1 MNLKHSIPKVI
12 LEKYKF
18 TEIEYSA
25 PFNVK
30 KSKFIDGFII
40 VDHNYIYTFIDN
52 KLYKKYSLLSLKK
65 VYTVPTFGGGQMLA
79 MYKNGKTICMLSY
92 TKEYVSLL
100 GSIALGID
108 MYVNENFFAKSNQN
122 ETHCPKCHLP
132 YQNGSTTCVFCEKKI
147 GIIRQLLKYIYP
159 YRFKII
165 FQYLLLLIP
174 IIISLF
180 NPWIYEKLVDDFIY
194 AKNYN
199 SSFLFLIIS
208 LVCLY
213 LVSVLINII
222 KGRIEPVVSNGIVND
237 IRISLYEKVQKLSL
251 NSANS
256 KTTGGLINRLSND
269 TSVIQS
275 FLTNSLPYIIINGL
289 TILFSVIIMAIMEPI
304 FTLAIIL
311 PMPLVFLIRKL
322 IYVKIGSKYS
332 RVWRYNEKAN
342 DTLHDIIN
350 GIKVVKTFSKEE
362 KEINRFKKCN
372 EDIKIITYETEK
384 FWYVLMPITWLTFS
398 VVDVIAFYYLGS
410 KVLNMQLQYGAMTKW
425 IAYSTMLYSGV
436 QYFINLPRTILNF
449 SVSAVKVTEIL
460 NEPIVESHEK
470 LKHDIHGDICF
481 DNVRFGYLSY
491 TPVLKNINFSV
502 KSGEKIG
509 IVGHSGSGKSTLV
522 NLLMKLYECDNGK
535 IFIDG
540 IDLKDL
546 DQYYYRKQLGVVLQ
560 ETYLFNGTIIENI
573 RYGNSNATY
582 EEVIEAA
589 KQAHAHDF
597 IVQKEL
603 GYDTK
608 IGIRG
613 AGLSGGEM
621 QRIAIARAI
630 LNKPNIFILDEATA
644 SLDAVTESQIHEE
657 LQDIIKNKT
666 TFMIAH
672 RLSTLRNVDR
682 LIVLDNGKIVEI
694 GSHNELLK
702 KKGFYYNLVNA
713 QYMTYQKKVEEVEN
727 I

>member
-1 MNLKHSIPKVI
+1 M
-12 LEKYKF
+12 
-18 TEIEYSA
+18 
-25 PFNVK
+25 
-30 KSKFIDGFII
+30 
-40 VDHNYIYTFIDN
+40 
-52 KLYKKYSLLSLKK
+52 
-65 VYTVPTFGGGQMLA
+65 
-79 MYKNGKTICMLSY
+79 
-92 TKEYVSLL
+92 
-100 GSIALGID
+100 
-108 MYVNENFFAKSNQN
+108 
-122 ETHCPKCHLP
+122 
-132 YQNGSTTCVFCEKKI
+132 
-147 GIIRQLLKYIYP
+147 
-159 YRFKII
+159 
-165 FQYLLLLIP
+165 LLLIP

>member
-1 MNLKHSIPKVI
+1 M
-12 LEKYKF
+12 
-18 TEIEYSA
+18 
-25 PFNVK
+25 
-30 KSKFIDGFII
+30 
-40 VDHNYIYTFIDN
+40 
-52 KLYKKYSLLSLKK
+52 
-65 VYTVPTFGGGQMLA
+65 
-79 MYKNGKTICMLSY
+79 
-92 TKEYVSLL
+92 
-100 GSIALGID
+100 
-108 MYVNENFFAKSNQN
+108 
-122 ETHCPKCHLP
+122 
-132 YQNGSTTCVFCEKKI
+132 
-147 GIIRQLLKYIYP
+147 
-159 YRFKII
+159 
-165 FQYLLLLIP
+165 LLLIP

-644 SLDAVTESQIHEE
+644 SLDTVTESQIHEE

>member
-1 MNLKHSIPKVI
+1 
-12 LEKYKF
+12 
-18 TEIEYSA
+18 
-25 PFNVK
+25 
-30 KSKFIDGFII
+30 
-40 VDHNYIYTFIDN
+40 
-52 KLYKKYSLLSLKK
+52 
-65 VYTVPTFGGGQMLA
+65 MLA

-199 SSFLFLIIS
+199 SSFLLLIIS